1 MPIGQDASVRVLT
14 WNLQGRI
21 GDWERRHCAIESVLA
36 AADADVVM
44 VQESWVQP
52 DGATQAHRLAAHLG
66 LHATTAAALAG
77 FDRYPQA
84 SYWVVNAILTQWP
97 ARIERAVPLV
107 DENGTPT
114 WRHVLIAEVER
125 PDSAGGSFLAVGTH
139 LEHGLDRSTTRSAQM
154 EHLLNEVASAIGPP
168 DTRRDRLPA
177 IVAGDFNAVPWS
189 DEVRRATGAA
199 TPFVPGFGLVDAW
212 EACGNTDR
220 GDTWSSRNPLVPR
233 RAISPNRRLDYITT
247 TFPRRRN
254 HGSFV
259 SCELFGVD
267 PIDDVQASDHYAVLA
282 EVEL

>member
-1 MPIGQDASVRVLT
+1 
-14 WNLQGRI
+14 
-21 GDWERRHCAIESVLA
+21 
-36 AADADVVM
+36 
-44 VQESWVQP
+44 
-52 DGATQAHRLAAHLG
+52 
-66 LHATTAAALAG
+66 
-77 FDRYPQA
+77 
-84 SYWVVNAILTQWP
+84 
-97 ARIERAVPLV
+97 
-107 DENGTPT
+107 
-114 WRHVLIAEVER
+114 
-125 PDSAGGSFLAVGTH
+125 
-139 LEHGLDRSTTRSAQM
+139 M
-154 EHLLNEVASAIGPP
+154 EHLLSEVASAIGPP

-189 DEVRRATGAA
+189 DEVRRATGAT
-199 TPFVPGFGLVDAW
+199 TPFIPGFGLVDAW